1 MILSSQGGGQLMKD
15 AGLKALSIGAA
26 LLAATLLV
34 APHASAADL
43 PVKAPAK
50 TIAFNPFWAEADL
63 IGWTVKGDRLPPL
76 VTTSPAGTP
85 LAQAGIL
92 GFPTTTV
99 LFGDSSVN
107 GGWRP
112 GGRLTAG
119 YWFDPS
125 RSRGV
130 EASVFGLG
138 DISTGFN
145 ANSNTTPF
153 IARPFFNTSINAQ
166 DAIAVAFPG
175 VTTGNIAINETSR
188 FYGAGAL
195 YRQNIGAWGN
205 MRVSALAGYRY
216 LHVSDDLSIATQTTV
231 VGGGF
236 IPAGTV
242 FAVSD
247 SFRSHSDFHGVD
259 LGLAGEWQRDRW
271 TLEWRGKVALGG
283 NINNSSVNGT
293 SSITLGGVTTNSVGG
308 LLALSSN
315 IGNASQTRFAVVP
328 ELSLKVGYQIAPQWR
343 LFAGYDALYWTDV
356 QRAGGLI
363 DTTVN
368 PNLIP
373 PTAPGGPQR
382 PMPVFN
388 TSALWA
394 QGFNFGVRYGF

>member
-1 MILSSQGGGQLMKD
+1 MTGS
-15 AGLKALSIGAA
+15 GLRALSIAAA
-26 LLAATLLV
+26 LLAATQL
-34 APHASAADL
+34 AGAADL

-50 TIAFNPFWAEADL
+50 AVAFNPFWAEADL
-63 IGWTVKGDRLPPL
+63 LAWTVKGDRLPPL

-85 LAQAGIL
+85 MIPAGIL

-112 GGRLTAG
+112 GGRLQAG

-145 ANSNTTPF
+145 ADSNTTPI
-153 IARPFFNTSINAQ
+153 IARPFFNPLTNTQEALF
-166 DAIAVAFPG
+166 VAFPG
-175 VTTGNIAINETSR
+175 VTSGNIAINETSR

-195 YRQNIGAWGN
+195 YRQDIGTWGN

-216 LHVSDDLSIATQTTV
+216 LHVSDDLSIAMQQTA
-231 VGGGF
+231 VGGGA
-236 IPAGTV
+236 IPIGTT
-242 FAVSD
+242 FATSD
-247 SFRSHSDFHGVD
+247 SFRAGSDFHGVD
-259 LGLAGEWQRDRW
+259 LGLAGQWQRDRW
-271 TLEWRGKVALGG
+271 TLEWRTKVALGG
-283 NINNSSVNGT
+283 NINTSNVNGT
-293 SSITLGGVTTNSVGG
+293 TAITIAGVTTNLAGG
-308 LLALSSN
+308 MLALPSN
-315 IGNASQTRFAVVP
+315 IGSTSQTRFAVVP
-328 ELSLKVGYQIAPQWR
+328 ELSLKAGYQIAPQWR
-343 LFAGYDALYWTDV
+343 LFAGYDVLYWTNV

-363 DTTVN
+363 DLTVN
-368 PNLIP
+368 PLLIP
-373 PTAPGGPQR
+373 PTSPTSPLR

-394 QGFNFGVRYGF
+394 QGFSFGARYSY